1 MKKTFF
7 VIVFITIT
15 IIPNIGNAVEPY
27 YGFYPSE
34 KGLDY
39 KLFRHNIFSFEV
51 DIPKNWIF
59 GVAGKAQGQ
68 VIMMYPE
75 GLNTGKFSPSYET
88 ISVGIIPVLNIPL
101 LKAYEHTLLGLQQL
115 HKGFKIIQKYS
126 HTEINNN
133 KAINFVFSW
142 PSRTGNTI
150 KENALLVKYGQRI
163 YSVTIRTIDP
173 ISEKRKKTHND
184 ILNTFKPIK
193 SVQF

>member
-1 MKKTFF
+1 M
-7 VIVFITIT
+7 
-15 IIPNIGNAVEPY
+15 PNIGNAEEPY
-27 YGFYPSE
+27 YDFYPSE

-51 DIPKNWIF
+51 DVPKNWTF

-75 GLNTGKFSPSYET
+75 KLNTGKFSPSYGT
-88 ISVGIIPVLNIPL
+88 ISVGIIPVSNISL
-101 LKAYEHTLLGLQQL
+101 VNAYEHISLAMQQS
-115 HKGFKIIQKYS
+115 HKGLMIIQKNS

-133 KAINFVFSW
+133 KAINFVYTW

-150 KENALLVKYGQRI
+150 KENVFLVEYGQRI

-173 ISEKRKKTHND
+173 ISEKRKKIHNG
-184 ILNTFKPIK
+184 IVSIFRPIK
-193 SVQF
+193 PVQF